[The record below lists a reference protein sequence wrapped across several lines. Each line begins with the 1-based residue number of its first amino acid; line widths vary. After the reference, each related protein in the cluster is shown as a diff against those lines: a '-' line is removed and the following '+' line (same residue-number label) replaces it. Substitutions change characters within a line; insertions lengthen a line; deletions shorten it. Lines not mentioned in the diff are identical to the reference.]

1 MRDFGKNGTHNPSF
15 DAVEREITKVVNAK
29 YAGWPAADREDLI
42 TRVMESYFHKFGRAP
57 LPQADDG
64 TPLVPRAW
72 LRTVI
77 TNAAI
82 DMYRHAE
89 RRPADP
95 VDFAGIDDPLVE
107 ERLHRALDDRSPSLS
122 TLVATRITIEEALKQ
137 LAQAHPRDVEL
148 IVWSVV
154 ADLPIEE
161 VAARAGI
168 SRDAA
173 KKAVRRA
180 LDRFRDVLERD
191 GR

>member
-1 MRDFGKNGTHNPSF
+1 MREFGRNGTHNPSF
-15 DAVEREITKVVNAK
+15 EAVEREITKVVSAK

-42 TRVMESYFHKFGRAP
+42 TRVMETYFHTFGRDP
-57 LPQADDG
+57 LPKAGDG
-64 TPLVPRAW
+64 TPLVPKAW

-137 LAQAHPRDVEL
+137 LAQEHPRDVEL
-148 IVWSVV
+148 IVWGVV

-161 VAARAGI
+161 VALRAGI

-180 LDRFRDVLERD
+180 LDRLRDVLERD

>member
-1 MRDFGKNGTHNPSF
+1 MREFGRNGTHNPSF
-15 DAVEREITKVVNAK
+15 NAVEREITKVVTAK

-64 TPLVPRAW
+64 TPLVPKSW
-72 LRTVI
+72 LRAVI

-137 LAQAHPRDVEL
+137 LAQEHPRDVEL
-148 IVWSVV
+148 IVWGVV
-154 ADLPIEE
+154 ADLPIDE
-161 VAARAGI
+161 VALRAGI

-180 LDRFRDVLERD
+180 LDRLRDVLERD

>member
-1 MRDFGKNGTHNPSF
+1 MREFGKNGTHNPSF
-15 DAVEREITKVVNAK
+15 EAVEREITKVVTAK

-64 TPLVPRAW
+64 TPLVPKAW

-122 TLVATRITIEEALKQ
+122 TLVATRITVEEALKQ
-137 LAQAHPRDVEL
+137 LAQEHPRDVEL

-161 VAARAGI
+161 VALRAGI

-180 LDRFRDVLERD
+180 LDRLRDVLERD

>member
-1 MRDFGKNGTHNPSF
+1 MREFGRNGTHNPSF
-15 DAVEREITKVVNAK
+15 EAVEREITKVVSAK
-29 YAGWPAADREDLI
+29 YAGWPAADREDLV
-42 TRVMESYFHKFGRAP
+42 TRVMESYFHRFGRDP

-64 TPLVPRAW
+64 TPLVPKAW

-82 DMYRHAE
+82 DMYRHTE

-137 LAQAHPRDVEL
+137 LAQEHPRDVEL

-154 ADLPIEE
+154 ADLPIDE
-161 VAARAGI
+161 VALRAGI

-180 LDRFRDVLERD
+180 LDRLRDVLERD

>member
-1 MRDFGKNGTHNPSF
+1 MREFGKNGTHNPSF
-15 DAVEREITKVVNAK
+15 EAVEREITKIVTAK
-29 YAGWPAADREDLI
+29 YAGWSAADREDLI
-42 TRVMESYFHKFGRAP
+42 TRVMESYFHKFGRDP
-57 LPQADDG
+57 LPKADDG
-64 TPLVPRAW
+64 TPLVPKAW

-82 DMYRHAE
+82 DMHRYAE
-89 RRPADP
+89 RRPADQ

-107 ERLHRALDDRSPSLS
+107 ERLHRALDDRAPSLS
-122 TLVATRITIEEALKQ
+122 TLVATRITIQEALKQ
-137 LAQAHPRDVEL
+137 LAQEHPRDVEL

-154 ADLPIEE
+154 ADLPIDD

-180 LDRFRDVLERD
+180 LDRLRDVLERD
-191 GR
+191 GH